1 MTLRGTDPSKA
12 TSEPQGEAGPGSP
25 RPAERRVRAAGLC
38 VPLPGLPPRLRDGAS
53 WAERQPRSGAK
64 RSACAPP
71 SSERRQRGLHREP
84 GKRPPPSATLC
95 LALTAAE
102 TARKENLCV
111 PVCRPAA
118 RILYRGASARPLGA
132 ALPSRGSGPARRLQ
146 LEGFPARL
154 TRRGFVRSRCAE
166 GRHRP

>member
-1 MTLRGTDPSKA
+1 MAGSGRGA
-12 TSEPQGEAGPGSP
+12 
-25 RPAERRVRAAGLC
+25 VRAA
-38 VPLPGLPPRLRDGAS
+38 PRPPPAAPGRRLLGRAAA
-53 WAERQPRSGAK
+53 AERSEAK

-71 SSERRQRGLHREP
+71 SSGRRQRGLHREP

-132 ALPSRGSGPARRLQ
+132 ALPPRGSGPARRLQ